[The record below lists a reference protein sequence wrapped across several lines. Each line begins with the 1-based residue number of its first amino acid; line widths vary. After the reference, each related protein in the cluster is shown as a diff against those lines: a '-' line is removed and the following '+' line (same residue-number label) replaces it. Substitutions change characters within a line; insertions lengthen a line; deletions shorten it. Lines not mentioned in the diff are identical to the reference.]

1 MDLDAFQRAALVTD
15 NTDRHYEGEESRKDL
30 VVALLGIA
38 GELGTLATAY
48 KKFLRDGPSYALYED
63 NVREELG
70 DLLWYVAVLSDK
82 FGLTLSAI
90 ADANLQKTS
99 GRWGTRLA
107 EMHPPYDANYAL
119 EEQLPRRFEI
129 TFSEQLV
136 EGKNKAVI
144 ELDGKPIGNSL
155 TDNNQ
160 YEDGYR
166 YHDAFHL
173 GFATVLG
180 WSPVIRKLMARKRK
194 SNQQVDENEDGGRA
208 IVIEE
213 GIAAYIFDYGEDH
226 DELRDVRAVD
236 FDVLKT
242 VKSMTHRLEVSSKNW
257 GDWERAIMAGWRI
270 FRELKANGGGIVKCD
285 LDAQEIVMVS

>member
-1 MDLDAFQRAALVTD
+1 MDLDAFQQAALVTD
-15 NTDRHYEGEESRKDL
+15 NTDQHYEGEESRKDL

-48 KKFLRDGPSYALYED
+48 KKFLRDGPSYALYKE
-63 NVREELG
+63 NVQEELG
-70 DLLWYVAVLSDK
+70 DLLWYVAVLSAK
-82 FGLTLSAI
+82 FDLSLSAI
-90 ADANLQKTS
+90 ADANLKKTS
-99 GRWGTRLA
+99 GRWGTRVA
-107 EMHPPYDANYAL
+107 EMHPPYDAHFPPQ
-119 EEQLPRRFEI
+119 EQLPRRFTV
-129 TFSEQLV
+129 TFSEKLV
-136 EGKNKAVI
+136 DGKNKVVI

-173 GFATVLG
+173 AFAAVLG
-180 WSPVIRKLMARKRK
+180 WSPVIRKLLARKRK
-194 SNQQVDENEDGGRA
+194 SDLQVDENEDGGRA

-213 GIAAYIFDYGEDH
+213 GIAAYVFDYGEYH
-226 DELRDVRAVD
+226 DDLRDVRAVD

-270 FRELKANGGGIVKCD
+270 FRELKTNCGGVVKCD
-285 LDAQEIVMVS
+285 LDAQEIVVVR